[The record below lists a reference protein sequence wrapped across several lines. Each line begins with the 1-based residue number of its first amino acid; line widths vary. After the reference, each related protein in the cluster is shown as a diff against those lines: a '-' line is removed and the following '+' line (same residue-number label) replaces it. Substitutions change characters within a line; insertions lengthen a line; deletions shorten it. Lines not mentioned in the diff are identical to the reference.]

1 MHTNINKEVVH
12 PWVHELYGENSFQV
26 APYVQI
32 VTVKPIAYG
41 KLSTALNWNPISALL
56 FSKKLYDQL
65 IKWDYILVRFY
76 CILII

>member
-1 MHTNINKEVVH
+1 MHYRWHERQGHSYTATVDISGANMHTNINKEVVH

-41 KLSTALNWNPISALL
+41 KLSTALN
-56 FSKKLYDQL
+56 
-65 IKWDYILVRFY
+65 
-76 CILII
+76 